1 MNKNHTDNG
10 FHNTKKHP
18 ILPLPPPLPQRIFR
32 RYPGCNIRPK
42 RNLRRYC
49 TCGPM
54 LYVKSEAAE
63 AASDPIDMAVLASGS
78 G

>member
-1 MNKNHTDNG
+1 M
-10 FHNTKKHP
+10 KKTHAITRREEAANP
-18 ILPLPPPLPQRIFR
+18 PSPPLPQRILR

-54 LYVKSEAAE
+54 LYVKSEVAE
-63 AASDPIDMAVLASGS
+63 VASDPIDWLY
-78 G
+78 

>member
-1 MNKNHTDNG
+1 M
-10 FHNTKKHP
+10 KKTHA
-18 ILPLPPPLPQRIFR
+18 ITQREEAANSPPPLPQRIFR

-54 LYVKSEAAE
+54 LYVKSEVAE
-63 AASDPIDMAVLASGS
+63 VASDPIDWLY
-78 G
+78 

>member
-1 MNKNHTDNG
+1 M
-10 FHNTKKHP
+10 KKTHA
-18 ILPLPPPLPQRIFR
+18 ITQREEAANSLPPLPQRIFR

-54 LYVKSEAAE
+54 LYVKSEVAE
-63 AASDPIDMAVLASGS
+63 VASDPIDWLY
-78 G
+78 

>member
-1 MNKNHTDNG
+1 MNKTHTDNG
-10 FHNTKKHP
+10 FHNTKKSP
-18 ILPLPPPLPQRIFR
+18 IPPPPLPQRIFR

-54 LYVKSEAAE
+54 LYVKSQVAE
-63 AASDPIDMAVLASGS
+63 VASDPIDMAVLGSGS